1 MRNDLTP
8 ELRTDKNGVTSTRWV
23 KPDQS
28 SASKGNGLPTPGIKT
43 ESLDS
48 KKNRL
53 FDSFDLD
60 RMAGNP
66 AFEKNFRDQ
75 LAQMS
80 ETTVGAALATLEKHQ
95 ESPRV
100 NYAVRHSINSW
111 VKNSDKTE
119 RDLLLSIR
127 FAGIESF
134 YEKHIKISPLGNPL
148 RAGDV
153 EDGTLSSLAVRND
166 PDNEQ
171 EYQPLVLSEKEA
183 DEAVLAGYVN
193 AALDMHKANV
203 SKERHSSTDY
213 WSVFQDHGDLVGVF
227 SEFRDRLDEATE
239 YVYENG
245 DDAGA
250 LRQHLRGDHMALAGG
265 AL

>member
-1 MRNDLTP
+1 MRNDLIP
-8 ELRTDKNGVTSTRWV
+8 ELRTDKNGKTSTRWV
-23 KPDQS
+23 KSGQAT
-28 SASKGNGLPTPGIKT
+28 ASKGNGMPVPGIKV

-48 KKNRL
+48 KKDRL
-53 FDSFDLD
+53 FGSFELD

-75 LAQMS
+75 LSQMS
-80 ETTVGAALATLEKHQ
+80 ETTVDAALSTLEKNQ
-95 ESPRV
+95 DSPRV

-111 VKNSDKTE
+111 AKNPDKTE

-134 YEKHIKISPLGNPL
+134 YEKHLKASPLGNPIK
-148 RAGDV
+148 AGEV
-153 EDGTLSSLAVRND
+153 EDGTLASLTVRND

-171 EYQPLVLSEKEA
+171 GIPVKPTGDEA

-193 AALDMHKANV
+193 AAIEMHITNV
-203 SKERHSSTDY
+203 SNDRFTRSDY

-227 SEFRDRLDEATE
+227 SEFRDRLDESME

-245 DDAGA
+245 ADAGA
-250 LRQHLRGDHMALAGG
+250 LRQHMRGDHMALAGG

>member
-1 MRNDLTP
+1 MRSNLIP

-28 SASKGNGLPTPGIKT
+28 PASKGSGMPTPGIKV
-43 ESLDS
+43 ESLSS
-48 KKNRL
+48 KQDRL
-53 FDSFDLD
+53 FESFDLD

-66 AFEKNFRDQ
+66 VFEARFKDQ
-75 LAQMS
+75 IAQMS
-80 ETTVGAALATLEKHQ
+80 EATVDAALATLEKHQ

-111 VKNSDKTE
+111 AKDSDKTE
-119 RDLLLSIR
+119 RDLLLSMR
-127 FAGIESF
+127 FAEIESV
-134 YEKHIKISPLGNPL
+134 YQKHIKMSPLGNPL

-171 EYQPLVLSEKEA
+171 GQPLPPSDEDAEA
-183 DEAVLAGYVN
+183 AVLAGYVN
-193 AALDMHKANV
+193 AALDMHKINV
-203 SKERHSSTDY
+203 SKERTSSTDY
-213 WSVFQDHGDLVGVF
+213 WSVFQDHGDLIGAF

-245 DDAGA
+245 ADAGA
-250 LRQHLRGDHMALAGG
+250 LRQHMRGDHMALAGG